1 MDTTQPFCVPAFAVK
16 ARQAEKAREYRTGL
30 ANAIAAAGLLSCGA
44 LVILWYVVMWVG
56 E

>member
-1 MDTTQPFCVPAFAVK
+1 MAQQVLHATPEI
-16 ARQAEKAREYRTGL
+16 ARAKMARDYRTGL
-30 ANAIAAAGLLSCGA
+30 ANVIAAAGLLSCGS